1 MGLFS
6 KIFKSIKNIARKA
19 LPIVAR
25 VAPFIPAL
33 APFSP
38 FIQAAGTLGGRT
50 TGRVPSPGTR
60 LDVGPPIR
68 GGATTSAFGRA
79 VGAGF
84 GPPIRNPA
92 FGPGRATIPRITF
105 GENQQIDASIQL
117 ARAALGRGPIA
128 GPSPAVLPI
137 PRPGQTS
144 PIFAGGIG
152 SMAGLGTLI
161 GTLGRGIFGGGARA
175 GGGALIT
182 GGAAGNLVLSSTG
195 RILSVIT
202 ASGARIGRKR
212 AVAIAKFLGL
222 NAGAAA
228 LGIGIVELAQMTVDE
243 TGRPRR
249 RRGITARDFATTRRT
264 MTKIKSMHAMLP
276 TRGTSRRSPAHVRT
290 AAITHG

>member
-1 MGLFS
+1 MGFFS
-6 KIFKSIKNIARKA
+6 SLVKSIKRIARKA
-19 LPIVAR
+19 LPIVAQI
-25 VAPFIPAL
+25 APFIPAL

-38 FIQAAGTLGGRT
+38 VITGVSQLGTRT
-50 TGRVPSPGTR
+50 VRPPAPGTR
-60 LDVGPPIR
+60 RDVGPPIR
-68 GGATTSAFGRA
+68 GGAVPFTRGVDRPAFTRGPQA
-79 VGAGF
+79 APF
-84 GPPIRNPA
+84 GPAVRQ
-92 FGPGRATIPRITF
+92 IPQITF
-105 GENQQIDASIQL
+105 GENRQIDASIQL

-152 SMAGLGTLI
+152 VAGLGTLI
-161 GTLGRGIFGGGARA
+161 GTIGRGIFGGGARA

-195 RILSVIT
+195 RIISVIT
-202 ASGARIGRKR
+202 AGGARIGRKR
-212 AVAIAKFLGL
+212 VVAIAKFLGI
-222 NAGAAA
+222 NGAAAA
-228 LGIGIVELAQMTVDE
+228 LGIGAVELAQMVVEE

-276 TRGTSRRSPAHVRT
+276 TRGTSRRSPTHVRT
-290 AAITHG
+290 AAIAHHG

>member
-1 MGLFS
+1 MGFFS
-6 KIFKSIKNIARKA
+6 SITKSFKRLVKKA
-19 LPIVAR
+19 VPILTK

-33 APFSP
+33 APFAPLIAGAGTAFNRGARPPPLPIQRRLPGRSAP
-38 FIQAAGTLGGRT
+38 IGQVSFTRGPQAAPLP
-50 TGRVPSPGTR
+50 PSRPR
-60 LDVGPPIR
+60 
-68 GGATTSAFGRA
+68 
-79 VGAGF
+79 GF
-84 GPPIRNPA
+84 GPSVS
-92 FGPGRATIPRITF
+92 TIPQITF
-105 GENQQIDASIQL
+105 GENQQISAAIQL
-117 ARAALGRGPIA
+117 GQAAFNRGPIA
-128 GPSPAVLPI
+128 GPSPVVLQ
-137 PRPGQTS
+137 RPPVGS
-144 PIFAGGIG
+144 PIFSGGIPVAIG
-152 SMAGLGTLI
+152 SLITGIGRTL
-161 GTLGRGIFGGGARA
+161 FGGGRA
-175 GGGALIT
+175 AVGGGALAL

-195 RILSVIT
+195 RILAVIT